1 MPFCDVLRSVLRV
14 LRVLLSAVLLF
25 CPFCQ
30 IIEKGI
36 KTMSKNEYAV
46 LRNIM
51 HDLKDGYVF
60 GKDYTW
66 DYYDNKPYR
75 YPFFGS
81 ALYLTPAKN
90 IGYTHY
96 GSSAT
101 KLTLKNLEWI
111 ITVIFEMTPS
121 AFLREYIRNDKS
133 TIKS

>member
-1 MPFCDVLRSVLRV
+1 MPFCDVLRSVLCV

-66 DYYDNKPYR
+66 DYYENKPYR

-81 ALYLTPAKN
+81 ALYLTPSKN

-101 KLTLKNLEWI
+101 KLTLKLPFCANI
-111 ITVIFEMTPS
+111 SAMTKAQLKANTDS
-121 AFLREYIRNDKS
+121 KRVLRL
-133 TIKS
+133 